1 MPSRASPAGWPSSWP
16 VAEISGRVL
25 AFDLGEARIGVA
37 ISDAERTM
45 AVPHG
50 TIRVAG
56 GIEDLRAVAALV
68 EESGAREV
76 VVGHPVGLSG
86 ERGPAAQRAE
96 AFADGLHQ
104 LLPEVPVHLH
114 DERLSTVEAERRLRE
129 AGGSGANRRSRVDAA
144 AATVILE
151 GWLARARSS

>member
-16 VAEISGRVL
+16 VAEASGRVL
-25 AFDLGEARIGVA
+25 ALDLGEARLGVA

-68 EESGAREV
+68 EESGAMEV

-96 AFADGLHQ
+96 AFAGGLRQ

-129 AGGSGANRRSRVDAA
+129 AGGSGASRRSRVDAA

-151 GWLARARSS
+151 AWLARARSS